1 MPYIGASNKSQNSF
15 VSLKEKHSIRTQGS
29 HSNNGSEVSLEDPS
43 NKSITPSRLA
53 QVTTAA
59 SLDEE
64 QTLKGEEEDG
74 ESDNEIP
81 EHNVE
86 DKQEEQPKPKTRP
99 REQSFNGP
107 LPEEPLRDD
116 IAFLSNIEKPPA
128 LARNTSLD
136 SSASSYS
143 EVDAKELFILPNES
157 THAYSYNPLSPN
169 SLAVRLSILKRSLEI
184 IIGHPDMLRDPELN
198 MDESVDTPVQR
209 RKSLNNLYAP
219 RFESFSADRSAMR
232 VTSQKWQPHR
242 ATLNAFVANST
253 TNFRNLTSDT
263 GGISA
268 RSGKSSIIGGPSFG
282 NINVGDISGLHRAA
296 SIAFLPSTFNKLNS
310 EKSLHDINNK
320 YGRRPN
326 PAVTFREPFK
336 DIPEGKLEDD
346 NSSSTNTLNQ
356 EATKSDISNNN
367 PSSIGDVSEGDT
379 VVNDIDQFIDEQ
391 RANLM
396 SLLDLLNETLEHN
409 TSSKASDLHMIS
421 LFNLDKLSLKNDNNG
436 RSNSESERR
445 TIALKKTLLDSL
457 AEPFFEHYNENN
469 NEEDPEFNEE
479 MEEIGG
485 IDDSVSL
492 SELRPQQDYGRILRT
507 FTSTKNSAPQAIF
520 TCSQQNPW
528 QFKAA
533 NDLACLIFGISK
545 NALRALTL
553 LDLIHSDSRNF
564 VVNKLSSTEG
574 QELVF
579 TGEIIGIM
587 QPGMDK
593 SNLVWASF
601 WAKRKKDVLVC
612 VFEKV
617 PCDYADVMLNLS
629 DFSVTSVQDKCG
641 LLESADNNETKEPTF
656 HIGLHDD
663 SSDSEPED
671 GVINDGE
678 PETPEQVKKSVKF
691 ANEISKVEMFSKSLA
706 QLIQDVCEGKLK
718 DLDDDLLPLPLRV
731 SNRINYT
738 RYFTLSHLS
747 HHVPCAVSSTIL
759 ENEIKLKIHGI
770 PYQAGLFVVD
780 SHNFQMISFNKS
792 IIKNMFG
799 YHFAD
804 MVGKPITDII
814 PSFAELIKYTSLRYP
829 ALNITSHKNRG
840 LVLTEHF
847 FRKLRAE
854 MKGRKDEF
862 YTSIG
867 IDAIHRDGGMIKV
880 DFQVRV
886 MTSNILL
893 LWITH
898 SRDVFFSDYT
908 TTPSQLHMLKE
919 NDLAVV
925 SSGGSSTCSSN
936 KSSSHVSTGTLKALS
951 KISDYKEI
959 KTDRSYKENS
969 EKSSTIS
976 SKDSTV
982 FEKDD
987 KSPTDGV
994 IDEGDIDGTEI
1005 EKDIEDPD
1013 LRRKLALARIY
1024 HKDKSQ
1030 FVKDENFKVNQSFIL
1045 SKISIQPST
1054 DSLVSTKSATSTA
1067 QQNSTDNDANNA
1079 KPTTFLTT
1087 NENPIGAK
1095 KHVKKFSDFLVLQ
1108 KMGEG
1113 AYGKVNLCLH
1123 KKERYIVV
1131 IKMIFKERILVDT
1144 WVRDRKLGTIPSEI
1158 QIMATLSKEPQE
1170 NILSLLDF
1178 FEDDDYYYI
1187 ETPVHGETGSIDLFD
1202 LIEFKTNMTE
1212 FEAKLIFKQVV
1223 SGLKYLHDQGIV
1235 HRDIKDENI
1244 IVDSQGFVKIIDFG
1258 SAAYVKSG
1266 PFDVFVGTIDYA
1278 APEVLGGN
1286 PYAGKPQDIWA
1297 IGILLYTIVFKEN
1310 PFYNI
1315 DEILEG
1321 ELKFSNTESV
1331 SEQCTNL
1338 IAKIL
1343 NRNVQKRPT
1352 IDDIFNDEWLV
1363 LEEV

>member
-1 MPYIGASNKSQNSF
+1 MKSEND
-15 VSLKEKHSIRTQGS
+15 E
-29 HSNNGSEVSLEDPS
+29 
-43 NKSITPSRLA
+43 
-53 QVTTAA
+53 
-59 SLDEE
+59 DEE
-64 QTLKGEEEDG
+64 EEEEDEIADYNGG
-74 ESDNEIP
+74 EIKENGDS
-81 EHNVE
+81 
-86 DKQEEQPKPKTRP
+86 EEPKPKTRP

-107 LPEEPLRDD
+107 LPEEPPRDD
-116 IAFLSNIEKPPA
+116 IAFLSSIEKPPA

-143 EVDAKELFILPNES
+143 EVDARELFSLPNES

-169 SLAVRLSILKRSLEI
+169 SLAVRLTILKRSLEI
-184 IIGHPDMLRDPELN
+184 IIGHPDMLRDDELDMN
-198 MDESVDTPVQR
+198 ENTDIPVQR
-209 RKSLNNLYAP
+209 RKSLNNLYP

-253 TNFRNLTSDT
+253 TNFRNL
-263 GGISA
+263 ISESNSIGS
-268 RSGKSSIIGGPSFG
+268 RSGKSGNNISATPGFP
-282 NINVGDISGLHRAA
+282 NINVGGIKGIHRAA
-296 SIAFLPSTFNKLNS
+296 SVAFLPSTFSKLSS
-310 EKSLHDINNK
+310 EKSLRDINNK

-326 PAVTFREPFK
+326 PSVTFREPFK
-336 DIPEGKLEDD
+336 DVPVPESKGEDD
-346 NSSSTNTLNQ
+346 TSSSTNTLSQ
-356 EATKSDISNNN
+356 EATKGDHIHNNAGSNGDI
-367 PSSIGDVSEGDT
+367 SEGDT
-379 VVNDIDQFIDEQ
+379 IVNDIDQFIDEQ

-396 SLLDLLNETLEHN
+396 SLLDLLNETLENN
-409 TSSKASDLHMIS
+409 TSAKASDLHMIS
-421 LFNLDKLSLKNDNNG
+421 LFNLDKLSLKNDSKG
-436 RSNSESERR
+436 GSNSESERR

-457 AEPFFEHYNENN
+457 AEPFFEHYNETNN
-469 NEEDPEFNEE
+469 NEDDPEFNEE
-479 MEEIGG
+479 MEDIGG
-485 IDDSVSL
+485 VDDSVSL

-520 TCSQQNPW
+520 TCSQQDPW
-528 QFKAA
+528 KFKAA

-545 NALRALTL
+545 NGLRALTL
-553 LDLIHSDSRNF
+553 LDLIHTDSRNF

-587 QPGMDK
+587 QPGMDN

-601 WAKRKKDVLVC
+601 WAKRKNDMLVC

-617 PCDYADVMLNLS
+617 PCDYADVMLSLT
-629 DFSVTSVQDKCG
+629 DFSVTSVQDRCG
-641 LLESADNNETKEPTF
+641 LLESKKNEKETKEPTF
-656 HIGLHDD
+656 HIGLHDE
-663 SSDSEPED
+663 SSDSEHEEETSHDNINITLESPEH
-671 GVINDGE
+671 
-678 PETPEQVKKSVKF
+678 VKKSVKF
-691 ANEISKVEMFSKSLA
+691 ANEISKVAMFSKSLA
-706 QLIQDVCEGKLK
+706 QLIQDVCDGKLK

-738 RYFTLSHLS
+738 RYFTLSHLP

-829 ALNITSHKNRG
+829 ALNVTNHKNRG

-854 MKGRKDEF
+854 MKGRRDEF

-867 IDAIHRDGGMIKV
+867 IDAIHRDGGMIKI

-886 MTSNILL
+886 MNSNVLL

-936 KSSSHVSTGTLKALS
+936 KSSSHLSTGTLKALS
-951 KISDYKEI
+951 KISDYREI
-959 KTDRSYKENS
+959 KTDQSFRENS
-969 EKSSTIS
+969 EKSSTTS

-982 FEKDD
+982 FEKDNKPINGGGD
-987 KSPTDGV
+987 
-994 IDEGDIDGTEI
+994 DEVEVDDSEI
-1005 EKDIEDPD
+1005 EKDIDDPD
-1013 LRRKLALARIY
+1013 LRRKLALAKIY

-1030 FVKDENFKVNQSFIL
+1030 FVKEENFKVNQSFIL

-1054 DSLVSTKSATSTA
+1054 ESLVSTRSVTSAPPNKES
-1067 QQNSTDNDANNA
+1067 NLS
-1079 KPTTFLTT
+1079 KPTTFLTS
-1087 NENPIGAK
+1087 NESPIGSK
-1095 KHVKKFSDFLVLQ
+1095 KHSKKFTDFIVLQ

-1170 NILSLLDF
+1170 NILTLLDF

-1212 FEAKLIFKQVV
+1212 LEAKLLFKQVV
-1223 SGLKYLHDQGIV
+1223 LGLKYLHDQGIV

-1321 ELKFSNTESV
+1321 ELKFNNTEGV
-1331 SEQCTNL
+1331 SEQCKDL
-1338 IAKIL
+1338 ISRIL
-1343 NRNVQKRPT
+1343 NKNVQKRPT
-1352 IDDIFNDEWLV
+1352 IDDIYNDDWLI
-1363 LEEV
+1363 LEYESS